1 MENQGQDNY
10 TAPAE
15 ISMPLEMES
24 QGQGFCVWDGNI
36 CLSGKVKDG
45 SNGYVAADSYHL
57 FKEDAKI
64 MKKIGLKAYRFSISW
79 SRMLP
84 NGKLSGGVNKEG
96 IKYYNNLIDELL
108 ANGIEPFVTLFH
120 CDLPQSLQDE
130 YGGFISAE
138 IVVDFCNYAE
148 LCFWEFG
155 DRVKH
160 WITLNEPV
168 IYSMFG
174 YALGTFPP
182 GRGHSS
188 PENKDSSQDGDAGK
202 EPYLV
207 SHNLLLVHA
216 AAKSQKG
223 KIGITLAS
231 EWMEPLDDQDNDDVE
246 AAERALDFLFGWSIS
261 GNYERKCGFS
271 SPKFTKEQSKKLKKG
286 SYDFLGLNYYT
297 ASYVTS
303 ATDPKDGRL
312 SYVTDSHVR
321 YTCERDGVPIGPQG
335 GSGWLYACPKGIYK
349 ILVHIKENYDD
360 PLIYVTENGFDEATN
375 PNLTLS
381 EARVDKMRIEYLQDH
396 LHYIKN
402 AIDMYVFL
410 SKSYSV

>member
-24 QGQGFCVWDGNI
+24 QGQGDPIGVVTSMALEMLMSDHITCEKNVSGGMQKPSGRKFPKDFVFGTATSAYQIEGAAKDH
-36 CLSGKVKDG
+36 LSGILSRRDILVKDG

-188 PENKDSSQDGDAGK
+188 PENVK
-202 EPYLV
+202 
-207 SHNLLLVHA
+207 
-216 AAKSQKG
+216 
-223 KIGITLAS
+223 LA
-231 EWMEPLDDQDNDDVE
+231 L
-246 AAERALDFLFGWSIS
+246 
-261 GNYERKCGFS
+261 
-271 SPKFTKEQSKKLKKG
+271 
-286 SYDFLGLNYYT
+286 
-297 ASYVTS
+297 TS
-303 ATDPKDGRL
+303 R
-312 SYVTDSHVR
+312 
-321 YTCERDGVPIGPQG
+321 
-335 GSGWLYACPKGIYK
+335 
-349 ILVHIKENYDD
+349 
-360 PLIYVTENGFDEATN
+360 
-375 PNLTLS
+375 
-381 EARVDKMRIEYLQDH
+381 
-396 LHYIKN
+396 
-402 AIDMYVFL
+402 
-410 SKSYSV
+410 